1 MILRRLPFAAL
12 RLSGGSLDAVPE
24 KGDILL
30 FEMRAQP
37 LGGSVCECGG
47 PENQNVPFPGNQV
60 HDPTH
65 TAEPLAG
72 YNAGQN
78 WLEIGATLS

>member
-1 MILRRLPFAAL
+1 MRPRRPPRRPTL
-12 RLSGGSLDAVPE
+12 
-24 KGDILL
+24 
-30 FEMRAQP
+30 AQP
-37 LGGSVCECGG
+37 PS
-47 PENQNVPFPGNQV
+47 GNQV

-78 WLEIGATLS
+78 WLETGATILLHTRHRGGGYLLPVKFC